1 MFFSC
6 LHTSAFAGAGRP
18 QGGARRSA
26 RPALLD
32 GLAPQ
37 MMQELMKDPAAMK
50 QLQEAFANVLKD
62 PKQREAFEEQQR
74 QMASALE
81 KLSLDPALKQFFQDI
96 QKDGLGAMKKYEN
109 DGGLLK
115 KLTAA
120 MGGAAR
126 HAGPARGARGRSG
139 DEVVIDGLSQA
150 PELNGRRA
158 TVVSRVAGDE
168 VGADGAAR
176 VVVQPLEAREPQA
189 RRPGGGGP
197 DAGAGGRRGRG
208 RPGRAG
214 RGAQA
219 GALPEARGPP
229 ARPRAEARVRGHQA
243 ERHGGGG
250 EVLGGQGA
258 HGENPEGHG
267 LPEMSASAGEA
278 AEQGLVIEAT
288 RTDSLYTGMP
298 QQEVLSDGAMRR
310 SFSWHPA
317 VWPTHGG
324 VFSESCGGN
333 AG

>member
-1 MFFSC
+1 
-6 LHTSAFAGAGRP
+6 
-18 QGGARRSA
+18 
-26 RPALLD
+26 
-32 GLAPQ
+32 

-120 MGGAAR
+120 MGGLPGMPGLPGAPAA
-126 HAGPARGARGRSG
+126 GGAFEPG

-176 VVVQPLEAREPQA
+176 VVVKPENL
-189 RRPGGGGP
+189 RP
-197 DAGAGGRRGRG
+197 A
-208 RPGRAG
+208 
-214 RGAQA
+214 AQA
-219 GALPEARGPP
+219 EA
-229 ARPRAEARVRGHQA
+229 ARMLEQA
-243 ERHGGGG
+243 
-250 EVLGGQGA
+250 
-258 HGENPEGHG
+258 
-267 LPEMSASAGEA
+267 AGEA
-278 AEQGLVIEAT
+278 AGGPAGPAGAPKLELFRKLEDLQRDPELRPVFEDI
-288 RTDSLYTGMP
+288 RQNGMAAVEKYWEDKELMARI
-298 QQEVLSDGAMRR
+298 QKAMGFPR
-310 SFSWHPA
+310 
-317 VWPTHGG
+317 
-324 VFSESCGGN
+324 
-333 AG
+333 